1 MDKKIT
7 FSDQNQTCKNVGILR
22 VLFDQILHEN
32 TIDVVKGRYLWTFLQ
47 KSVSFVML
55 LLQVWKEKHV
65 SLSSPDY

>member
-32 TIDVVKGRYLWTFLQ
+32 MINVVKGDIYEPFCRSQL
-47 KSVSFVML
+47 V
-55 LLQVWKEKHV
+55 
-65 SLSSPDY
+65 LSCCFYRSERKNM